1 MPDKNKNLYYLD
13 ELPDYKIEDNYCD
26 VRGWEV
32 QDADSRTIGK
42 VDNLLVNKE
51 AERVVYLDV
60 EMDKSVAEDEH
71 ETSTVAVGNCMY
83 EFLNKDGDNHIIIPA
98 ELVRLEEKTR
108 KVICEELTHETFVK
122 TRRFIKGTSIG
133 SCMN

>member
-13 ELPDYKIEDNYCD
+13 ELQDYKIEDNYCD

-42 VDNLLVNKE
+42 VDNLLVSKE

-60 EMDKSVAEDEH
+60 EMDKSVAENEH
-71 ETSTVAVGNCMY
+71 ETSPQPLLLARACTN
-83 EFLNKDGDNHIIIPA
+83 F
-98 ELVRLEEKTR
+98 
-108 KVICEELTHETFVK
+108 
-122 TRRFIKGTSIG
+122 
-133 SCMN
+133 